1 MYRLRQLLVACSQLA
16 LVVLLSF
23 AFQQEAKATHVMGAD
38 LAWECV
44 GPNQYR
50 FRLNLY
56 RDCNGVNLGTTARI
70 TINGCGLNSSYT
82 LNRVTGYPQDITP
95 LCPTEPTACSGNGAY
110 GVESFLYERVITLP
124 AGCTDYRISY
134 QLCCR
139 NRAITTLTNGGGES
153 LYIEAHMDNTL
164 SPCDNS
170 PQFLNI
176 PTAFLCRNQPVFY
189 NHGGYD
195 PDGDS
200 LVYSLI
206 DCEEARNNP
215 VEYSGGFGGTTPLS
229 SSTGINIDPNT
240 GAIAFTPTT
249 QQVGV
254 LCVLVEEYRG
264 GVKIGETVRDLQFT
278 VLNCSN
284 TLPAATGIDLATG
297 NGIIDYEITSCFG
310 NALCFDVLGS
320 DPDGNNVLMYW
331 NGAIPGATF
340 TTTQISGD
348 SVLGQFCWN
357 PTVADVGQHTF
368 TVTVQDDDCPLLGA
382 NTFTY
387 TVNVIANPNPAVTAL
402 PDTTICAG
410 ESVPLQ
416 AVANAPT
423 APTVIDSIVWSPNTG
438 LNTNQGANVIATPAI
453 TTIYQTTIY
462 YSDGCTTSDFV
473 VVNVQ
478 DDPMV
483 AVTPNGV
490 NACAGAVVTLVGAAD
505 RAGYTFEWFDPTGA
519 SMGAGSVTGAQ
530 SSIDITLPNVTD
542 STICYDVVVADPVTG
557 CTTTEQACLVIGPPR
572 GPVECINIY
581 VSPTA
586 SAAGAGT
593 QFDPT
598 TIEAAIARSSCNNT
612 VIKMAQGVYNIDTTL
627 NITSFLTIEGGFDP
641 TNLWEKT
648 SDVAQTV
655 INRTNANPLGF
666 ANAYQLIAMNASNAQ
681 GFRLQDLTIT
691 TDDAD
696 SLGMSTY
703 GLRLTSCSD
712 YNIVRCSISAG
723 AAGDGADG
731 TAGSIGFDGDP
742 GGDGVAGSAGI
753 LDTYAGGGNGGSGG
767 GLSGF
772 GNGGS
777 GASGGNTG
785 IPLPGDGGDSASVAS
800 SSGGGGGGGG
810 AGNVHS
816 PSAVGAQDGGGA
828 GSGGIPPDVNGLGGS
843 VTSVP
848 CPTGATGLGGGAA
861 AGTPGSPNGAN
872 GTVGTSGANGANAP
886 VGPAPTALAFFF
898 PGTQALQG
906 QNGIG
911 GTGGCGGGGAYAAAP
926 NTGGGGGGGGGGASG
941 GIGGFGAY
949 GGGGSF
955 GVYIYSNGA
964 NGNIQDCN
972 ITTSTAGVGGT
983 GGLGGAGG
991 TGGAGGSGGLSG
1003 GGVSQGGAGG
1013 RGGDGGAGGRGG
1025 NGTAGYSVNVMVSS
1039 AVASQPLVNA
1049 DSLYDFT
1056 VEPVI
1061 IVENVNCTKATVR
1074 FEDTGLP
1081 VGNPGA
1087 GFNITDW
1094 DFDVIG
1100 NLANP
1105 TNGIHNPDTTQYDSV
1120 GRYTIAHSGFNY
1132 TDFHNIAFD
1141 GAYQPTISST
1151 ANLIGNDTFQLCVG
1165 ETASFCS
1172 DIYADSIIWNFS
1184 GAIPN
1189 PIDVQ
1194 CTPNAQFNVAGFY
1207 VVELQ
1212 LITDCCGDSPLDTAY
1227 LYVDPVP
1234 TATAANPV
1242 NDICKGETS
1251 TLTLN
1256 GLSPTDSVIWSPTVG
1271 NLTVT
1276 SQSTVD
1282 VTPNDSTTYI
1292 ATIYSVTVTN
1302 GQTRLSCPSSV
1313 SFDVNVYPDLDPNL
1327 SSTTTICGNDGTA
1340 TAAPLNGS
1348 GSYDFNWSNGVVET
1362 AVASSTISSLPVAGY
1377 TVTITDANT
1386 GCDTVET
1393 IFVFAG
1399 PTQPSA
1405 QLDSLADVSCAG
1417 GTDGFIR
1424 VATIDGTA
1432 PYDYV
1437 WDNGFV
1443 ENNVLTTEQSGLAP
1457 GVYCVTVTDDNGCSS
1472 STCVTVGEPDPL
1484 VINLIQVDTVDC
1496 SYDADGVIEVEAQ
1509 GGTGLYSYSWS
1520 GTAQTTALVTGL
1532 TGGPATSYTVT
1543 ATDENACTATLTVN
1557 MPVKYPVTPQ
1567 VVQTAQILCNGDS
1580 TAVIRAGAT
1589 DGVGPYEVA
1598 ISGPISAID
1607 TQAAGA
1613 LATPVT
1619 FANLPA
1625 GTYDITV
1632 TDINTTPGC
1641 SAVTNIVINEPALLS
1656 SSTAL
1661 DQDVSCNGGNDGAAT
1676 ATATGGTAPYTYL
1689 WSNGETT
1696 ASATVLPAG
1705 SQCVTISDANG
1716 CTSSSC
1722 VLISEPIVHTVSASV
1737 ATPYNGQ
1744 QISCVGA
1751 CDGSA
1756 TAAGAGGTAPY
1767 TYVWSDGQTTAT
1779 ATALCAGT
1787 YNVTSTDANG
1797 CTATVVVTVSD
1808 PAALTAAMSST
1819 DVSCN
1824 AGTDGTAT
1832 ASISGGTGAYT
1843 YLWDDGQTTATA
1855 TSLSASASFCV
1866 TVTDANGCTV
1876 SACVPVN
1883 EPGAAHTVN
1892 AAVSA
1897 PYNGQQISC
1906 AGACD
1911 GSATAVGSGGTSP
1924 YTYVWSDGQTTAT
1937 ATGLCAGTYTV
1948 TSTDANSCT
1957 ATATVVVN
1965 DPPALTASSAGTDVS
1980 CNAGTD
1986 GTATVTAVGGTGAYS
2001 YLWDDGQTTATAT
2014 NLSASASFCVT
2025 VTDANGCTIS
2035 SCVTINEPGAAHTV
2049 AGTVAAPYNGEEISC
2064 AGACDGSAT
2073 AAGAGGTSPYT
2084 YVWSDGQTTA
2094 TATGLCAGTY
2104 TVTSTDANGCTA
2116 TASVTVDDPAALTA
2130 SSVGTDVSC
2139 NAGTDGT
2146 ATVTAVGGTGAY
2158 SYLWDDGQ
2166 TTATATNLSA
2176 SASFCVTVTDAN
2188 GCTVSSCVTINE
2200 PGAVHTVAG
2209 TVAAPY
2215 NGEEISCA
2223 GACDGSATAAGAG
2236 GTSPYTYVW
2245 SDGQTTATATGLC
2258 AGTYTVTSTDANGC
2272 TATASVTV
2280 DDPATL
2286 TASSVGTDVSCNAG
2300 TDGTA
2305 TVTAVGGTGAYSY
2318 LWDDGQTTATA
2329 TNLSASASFCVTVTD
2344 ANGCTISS
2352 CVTINEPGA
2361 AHTVAGTVAAPYNG
2375 EEISCA
2381 GACDGSATAAGA
2393 GGTSPYTYVWSDGQ
2407 TTATATGLCAG
2418 TYTVT
2423 STDANGCTATAS
2435 VTVDDPATLTASS
2448 VGTDVSCNA
2457 GTDGTATVTAVG
2469 GTGAYSYLW
2478 DDGQTT
2484 ATATNLSASASF
2496 CVTVTDANGC
2506 TISSCVT
2513 INEPGAAHTVAGTVA
2528 APYNGEEISCAGAC
2542 DGSATAAGAGGTSPY
2557 TYVWSD
2563 GQTTATATGLCAGTY
2578 TVTSTDANGCTA
2590 TASVTVDDPATL
2602 TASSA
2607 GTDVSCNAGTDGT
2620 ATVTAVGGTGAYSYL
2635 WDDGQTTATAT
2646 NLSASASF
2654 CVTVT
2659 DANGCTISSCVTI
2672 NEPGAAHTVAGTV
2685 AAPYNGEEI
2694 SCAGAC
2700 DGSATAA
2707 GAGGTS
2713 PYTYVWS
2720 DGQTTA
2726 TATGLCAG
2734 TYTVTST
2741 DANGCTATASVTVD
2755 DPATLTASSAGTDV
2769 SCNAGTDGTA
2779 TVTAVGGTGAYSY
2792 LWDDGQTT
2800 ATATNLSASASFCV
2814 TVTDANGC
2822 TISSCVTI
2830 NEPGA
2835 AHTVAGTVAAPYNGE
2850 EISCAGACDGSAT
2863 AAGAGGTSPYTYV
2876 WSDGQTTATATG
2888 LCAGTYTVTSTDA
2901 NGCTATASVTVDDPA
2916 ALTASSVGTD
2926 VSCNAG
2932 TDGTATVTAVGGT
2945 GAYSYLWDD
2954 GQTTATATNL
2964 SASASFCVTVTDANG
2979 CTISSCVTINEP
2991 GAAHTVAGTV
3001 AAPYN
3006 GEEIS
3011 CAGACDGSATAAGAG
3026 GTSPYTYV
3034 WSDGQTT
3041 ATATGLCAG
3050 TYTVTSTDA
3059 NGCTATAS
3067 VTVDDPAVLTPTIT
3081 STVDVNCFGQ
3091 STGAATVAAAGGTSP
3106 YTYLWDNGTTTTV
3119 NAGLAAGTHCVTVTD
3134 ANSCTATVC
3143 ATVNQPASAVTANT
3157 AVTSNYNG
3165 QDVSC
3170 AGSADGEATAT
3181 AAGGT
3186 APLSYL
3192 WTNGQ
3197 TTQVAT
3203 GLAAGTHCVTVT
3215 DNLGCTA
3222 VSCVTVTEPAPI
3234 ALTVDNQVNV
3244 NCFGDATGEATIGT
3258 TGGTAPYIYQWDAAA
3273 ANQNTATATAL
3284 AAGTYCVTVTD
3295 ANNCQNSLCVTI
3307 TEPTQAVAVTLN
3319 ELAPVS
3325 CAGNTDGSV
3334 EAVGSGGSGSLAY
3347 QWGTGDVTSTLT
3359 GLGAGTYCVTVTDS
3373 LGCTVSDC
3381 ITLTNPTPLVVT
3393 TVNTVDVNCFGES
3406 TGEATVMG
3414 SGGTAPLSYQWDA
3427 AAGAQTTA
3435 NIVGLAAGTYCVTV
3449 TDANGCTATNCV
3461 TIAQPATAVAVT
3473 ATAVSDYNGFNVSCF
3488 GDTDGSATA
3497 NASGGAGNYTYVW
3510 DINSQTTQTATGL
3523 AASTYCVIAADANG
3537 CRDTSCV
3544 TLNGPTA
3551 VQATIT
3557 DSVDVLCQGQSTGSA
3572 TVMGSGGTGSY
3583 SYNWSNTQTTAV
3595 ATGLAAGVYNV
3606 TVTDAN
3612 LCATD
3617 ATVII
3622 EEPASSVAVNVV
3634 STTDVSCNG
3643 GSNGSAT
3650 VAALDG
3656 TPGYTYQWDGAT
3668 GGQIGATANN
3678 LSAGTY
3684 AVTATDA
3691 NGCTAVT
3698 TVTISQPTLVVATI
3712 SSTVDVDCRNDS
3724 TGSATVTATGGTPNA
3739 VGPAYTY
3746 IWDAN
3751 ANSQTTATATG
3762 LAAGSYDVT
3771 VVDANGCTSVASATV
3786 SQPAGLVDVTA
3797 SITSNFNG
3805 QDVSCA
3811 TAADG
3816 ELTATAVDGT
3826 GPYNFA
3832 WSNGA
3837 TTAIA
3842 PNVAAG
3848 TYTVTATDANGC
3860 TDTAI
3865 VTVVAPA
3872 VLTATATVDND
3883 VACNGGANGQATV
3896 AATGGT
3902 APYTYIWTD
3911 GQTTATATALAAGTH
3926 CVTVSD
3932 ANACQT
3938 VVCVNITEPATV
3950 VQLTELTNNSP
3961 SCVAGNDGSASVVAS
3976 GGVAPYTYEW
3986 DGNAASQLTATATNL
4001 SAGAYNV
4008 TTTDANGCTAVT
4020 TVTVVDPAA
4029 ITVVGTTV
4037 DVDCRGDSSG
4047 SITLA
4052 VSGGATPY
4060 NYNWSN
4066 GAFTANLMNLTAGL
4080 YTVTVTDANG
4090 CVQTASYTITEPAT
4104 VFTLALSVT
4113 DISCNGGSD
4122 GSLTANTAGG
4132 VAPYNYVWDL
4142 GGQTT
4147 QSITNL
4153 ADGAY
4158 CVTATDAN
4166 GCVQQACTTLTE
4178 PTLVNAAVVSTTD
4191 ASCNGGSDGT
4201 ATVAGT
4207 AGTPGYTYQWDAN
4220 AANQTTATAT
4230 NLSAALSPYSVTVTD
4245 ANGCT
4250 AQTSVIIGEPVSSVL
4265 ATASEVAAVSC
4276 FGGNDGEA
4284 LAAATGGTAPY
4295 TYLWDAAAASQTTA
4309 TATGL
4314 SAGNFCVTVTD
4325 ANGCSDVVCVT
4336 ITEPTQL
4343 VATVTSTTDA
4353 SCNAG
4358 NNGTATVTATGGTA
4372 NYSYLWDANAGNQTT
4387 ATADSLAAGTYN
4399 VTVTDANGCQ
4409 RVATAV
4415 ISAPSNALN
4424 ASITITSNYNGAQ
4437 ISCNTFADGEA
4448 TVNVVGGTGAYSYQ
4462 WSSAGAP
4469 TTASVTGLPAGIV
4482 GVTVTDANGCVAV
4495 DTAQLI
4501 APVALVGTVN
4511 TSDVSCFGGND
4522 GVATVTATGGTGT
4535 YTYQWDDAAAQT
4547 TATASGLVAGPVC
4560 VTITDA
4566 NGCQTVSCGSIAEPA
4581 AALAASAT
4589 VVANP
4594 AYNGEDVSCNG
4605 SADGTIAVSTTG
4617 GTAPYTY
4624 NWSNTATTDTVV
4636 GVAAGTYNV
4645 VVTDANGCQTT
4656 ASVTVTEP
4664 TQVTV
4669 AVVST
4674 VDATCNGGNDGEA
4687 TVTASNG
4694 TAPTGTYTYLWN
4706 DPAGQT
4712 TATATALAAGSYT
4725 VTATDENGCQATQ
4738 TVTIGQPLIAVNATV
4753 NITSNYNGAEVSCP
4767 TACDGEANV
4776 TAAGGTAPYTFQWD
4790 NAAAQTTAT
4799 ATGLCADTLYSVTV
4813 TDASGCT
4820 DIQTVTLSAPAQ
4832 IVATAVVDN
4841 DASCNGGNDGA
4852 ATVTAT
4858 GGTGTLTYLWPSGE
4872 TTVSATQLFAGNN
4885 CVTITD
4891 DNGCTT
4897 TACVTIAQPANPLLL
4912 SVVNDTL
4919 YNGQQITCNG
4929 AADAAIS
4936 VAVAGGVPAYSI
4948 QWSNG
4953 PTTASQTGLD
4963 VGMYYVSVTDAGGCT
4978 QIDSIEI
4985 LEPNLV
4991 NATVASQ
4998 TNVGCLGDSS
5008 GAFTIGAT
5016 GGTPGYTYDI
5026 GDGPVS
5032 SNVFNNLPAGFYS
5045 VTVTDLNYCSTTI
5058 SVTITEPAAV
5068 LTASAVV
5075 TSNYNGADVSCF
5087 NSCDGEA
5094 TVTAAGGTAPYTY
5107 VWSAN
5112 NQSTATATNLCGG
5125 ANYSVQ
5131 VTDAN
5136 GCQATATVTIANPT
5150 PVVASLQSTVDV
5162 LCNGDAT
5169 GQATVTATGGTA
5181 NYTYDIG
5188 NGPQAANTF
5197 TNLAVGNYEATVS
5210 DANGCFTTVPFV
5222 INGPAA
5228 LTSTINVT
5236 SNYNGNQISCAGACD
5251 GAATAVGAGGTGTY
5265 TFQWSNGQTS
5275 FTATNLCNNA
5285 YVTITDQNGC
5295 SVVDSVTLSEP
5306 TPLNLAVVNQ
5316 VDIGC
5321 AGATSGSFEVQASGA
5336 TPNYTFD
5343 IGNGPQANGIF
5354 SNLSVGTYCV
5364 TVTDINGCSDIICT
5378 TITQGSSMNLTT
5390 QVISNNNG
5398 SAISCANSADGEAS
5412 VSVTGGT
5419 APYTY
5424 LWDNGQT
5431 TAIATGLT
5439 GGTHCVTVTDAN
5451 LCDAVAC
5458 VTITGPAALDITV
5471 IDSTEASCFGQAD
5484 GAFTVAATGGVAPY
5498 IYSVDNGNTFTN
5510 QVTYNNLAGTVAG
5523 INYTVIV
5530 QDANGCQDTVIATVY
5545 APTQVQLVLV
5555 NENDVSCAGGN
5566 DGSVSVTA
5574 TGGTAP
5580 YTYSFQGG
5588 AFDTTSSFPDL
5599 IASSYTIVAQD
5610 ANGCQASL
5618 PVTISEPTPLVLSID
5633 TTINPSCNLD
5643 CDGQIQLSATGATAP
5658 YSFSIDGG
5666 NTFQAVGAFN
5676 GLCEGNYTVMVMDA
5690 QGCTRTRTIF
5700 LDDPD
5705 PVRVDASITGTIS
5718 CNAAADGEATAVAV
5732 GGTGTFTYLWSP
5744 SGQTTAVAT
5753 GLDAGVVHTVVVTD
5767 INGCSATDSVI
5778 LTEPVALAATV
5789 TLQNDPACNGDNNG
5803 AISIQANPTTGT
5815 GPYTYDIGSGATNNG
5830 VFTNLNAGTYNITIA
5845 DANGC
5850 SIVETVTLN
5859 DPAPLAI
5866 PQAVVTSDYNGQ
5878 DVSCNGA
5885 DDASVIVPSPI
5896 AGGTAPYSFLW
5907 STADTTQAVSGLGA
5921 GTYVVTVTD
5930 ANGCFD
5936 TTSVVVTEPTLLAVT
5951 ATAVAAGCNGGS
5963 DGEVTAVG
5971 TGGTAP
5977 YAYELNGTTNITGVF
5992 SNLTPGS
5999 YIVNITDANGCTNS
6013 TQVQVTDGSAINTGI
6028 AVTSNYSGF
6037 DISCV
6042 GAADGEAAVSV
6053 SGGQAPYAIL
6063 WSNAANTDTIT
6074 GLAADTYYVTIT
6086 DANGCTAT
6094 DSVVV
6099 SDPSPL
6105 DLVVASTID
6114 PNCGSTADGSITVA
6128 ANGGAAGYLYNI
6140 NGGLAQSSPTF
6151 ANLGGGTYTIEVV
6164 DNNLCSSTLTVDLTS
6179 PDTLIA
6185 LLSATDVSCNGLQ
6198 DGTVTTTV
6206 TGGTPYP
6213 NGGYVYNWSPIGQT
6227 TANIGNL
6234 QGNVNYTVTVTDA
6247 NGCSDVQTVFVAEP
6261 TAMQA
6266 NILDIQ
6272 HVTCNGINDGEL
6284 TLNLFGG
6291 NGGYDY
6297 SLDGGANFTSVT
6309 TNPLVLTGLAG
6320 GTYQIVIRDSSSISC
6335 EIPVSVEILE
6345 TDGITVDVT
6354 TTPVSCVGDEDG
6366 TVSAIATGGTG
6377 PYSFEWS
6384 ANAATQTT
6392 QTATGLDANFIDSV
6406 FQAAPYFVI
6415 VTDANG
6421 CTDTSAAVG
6430 IAEPDTLEINPV
6442 VDQNVSCFGAADAS
6456 ISINPTGGNTIDG
6469 FTVLWDNGATTTTL
6483 SDLDGDIFY
6492 TATVTDAKGCQEVAT
6507 VFVDEPDPIV
6517 AGFTTDSVSCFAGND
6532 GLIQIDSNGITGGTP
6547 FNGTDYEF
6555 SLDENGPFTSDV
6567 IFNQG
6572 LTAGVYTVFVRDS
6585 NGCVLEVDSLAIFE
6599 PAQLTVQAFSDQTI
6613 RMGEEV
6619 TVNASVNSVN
6629 IDSTLINWSYV
6640 DQDGNQNVL
6649 CQGGDCFE
6657 LTLNELTQT
6666 TQLTFDLGTPCND
6679 TASVVITVN
6688 EARSIFVPNAFTP
6701 NGDGSNDVF
6710 TVYGS
6715 VDIERIDKFMVFDRW
6730 GELVYEATDFAPND
6744 PSAGWD
6750 GTFRG
6755 KLMDPA
6761 VFVYYVE
6768 FTTVDGKTAEDGN
6781 VRKGDVTLLR

>member
-44 GPNQYR
+44 GPNQYL

-95 LCPTEPTACSGNGAY
+95 LCPSEPTACSGNGAY

-229 SSTGINIDPNT
+229 SSSGINIDPNT

-254 LCVLVEEYRG
+254 LCVLVEEYRA

-297 NGIIDYEITSCFG
+297 NGVIDYEVTSCFG
-310 NALCFDVLGS
+310 NALCFDILGS

-490 NACAGAVVTLVGAAD
+490 NACSGSLVTLVGAAD
-505 RAGYTFEWFDPTGA
+505 RASYTFEWFDPTGA
-519 SMGAGSVTGAQ
+519 SMGSGSVTGAQ

-542 STICYDVVVADPVTG
+542 STICYDVVVSDPVTG

-586 SAAGAGT
+586 SATGAGT

-598 TIEAAIARSSCNNT
+598 TIETAIARSSCNNT

-712 YNIVRCSISAG
+712 YNIVRCSVSAG
-723 AAGDGADG
+723 SAGDGASG
-731 TAGSIGFDGDP
+731 TTGSIGFDGDP

-816 PSAVGAQDGGGA
+816 PSVVGAQDGGGA
-828 GSGGIPPDVNGLGGS
+828 GSGGIPPDVNGLGGN

-861 AGTPGSPNGAN
+861 AGTSGSPNGAN

-991 TGGAGGSGGLSG
+991 TGGTGGTGGLSG

-1025 NGTAGYSVNVMVSS
+1025 NGTSGYSVNVMVSS

-1242 NDICKGETS
+1242 NDICKGETA

-1276 SQSTVD
+1276 SQGTVD

-1362 AVASSTISSLPVAGY
+1362 AVASSTISGLPVAGY

-1399 PTQPSA
+1399 PTQPSV
-1405 QLDSLADVSCAG
+1405 QLDSLVDVSCAG
-1417 GTDGFIR
+1417 GADGFVR
-1424 VATIDGTA
+1424 MTTIDGTA

-1443 ENNVLTTEQSGLAP
+1443 ENNVLTTEQTGLAQ

-1509 GGTGLYSYSWS
+1509 GGTGLYTYSWS

-1543 ATDENACTATLTVN
+1543 ATDENACTAILTVN

-1661 DQDVSCNGGNDGAAT
+1661 DQDVSCNGSTDGAAT

-1696 ASATVLPAG
+1696 ASATVLPAAN
-1705 SQCVTISDANG
+1705 QCVTITDANG

-1722 VLISEPIVHTVSASV
+1722 VLISEPIIHTVSASV

-1756 TAAGAGGTAPY
+1756 TAAGAGGTSPY

-1808 PAALTAAMSST
+1808 PPALTAAMSST

-1832 ASISGGTGAYT
+1832 ASISGGTGAYS

-1855 TSLSASASFCV
+1855 TNLSASASFCL

-1897 PYNGQQISC
+1897 AYNGQQISC

-1948 TSTDANSCT
+1948 TSTDANACT
-1957 ATATVVVN
+1957 ATATITVN
-1965 DPPALTASSAGTDVS
+1965 DPPALTASSAGTDVSCNAGTDGTATVTAVGGTGAYSYLWDDGQTTATAANLSASASFCVTVTDANGCTISSCVTINEPGAAHTVAGTVATPYNGEEISCAGACDGSATAAGAGGTSPYTYVWSDGQATATATGLCAGTYTVTSTDANGCTATASVTVDDPAVLTASSAGTDVS

-2049 AGTVAAPYNGEEISC
+2049 AGTVATPYNGEEISC

-2084 YVWSDGQTTA
+2084 YVWSDGQA
-2094 TATGLCAGTY
+2094 
-2104 TVTSTDANGCTA
+2104 
-2116 TASVTVDDPAALTA
+2116 
-2130 SSVGTDVSC
+2130 
-2139 NAGTDGT
+2139 
-2146 ATVTAVGGTGAY
+2146 
-2158 SYLWDDGQ
+2158 
-2166 TTATATNLSA
+2166 
-2176 SASFCVTVTDAN
+2176 
-2188 GCTVSSCVTINE
+2188 
-2200 PGAVHTVAG
+2200 
-2209 TVAAPY
+2209 
-2215 NGEEISCA
+2215 
-2223 GACDGSATAAGAG
+2223 
-2236 GTSPYTYVW
+2236 
-2245 SDGQTTATATGLC
+2245 
-2258 AGTYTVTSTDANGC
+2258 
-2272 TATASVTV
+2272 
-2280 DDPATL
+2280 
-2286 TASSVGTDVSCNAG
+2286 
-2300 TDGTA
+2300 
-2305 TVTAVGGTGAYSY
+2305 
-2318 LWDDGQTTATA
+2318 
-2329 TNLSASASFCVTVTD
+2329 
-2344 ANGCTISS
+2344 
-2352 CVTINEPGA
+2352 
-2361 AHTVAGTVAAPYNG
+2361 
-2375 EEISCA
+2375 
-2381 GACDGSATAAGA
+2381 
-2393 GGTSPYTYVWSDGQ
+2393 
-2407 TTATATGLCAG
+2407 
-2418 TYTVT
+2418 
-2423 STDANGCTATAS
+2423 
-2435 VTVDDPATLTASS
+2435 
-2448 VGTDVSCNA
+2448 
-2457 GTDGTATVTAVG
+2457 
-2469 GTGAYSYLW
+2469 
-2478 DDGQTT
+2478 
-2484 ATATNLSASASF
+2484 
-2496 CVTVTDANGC
+2496 
-2506 TISSCVT
+2506 
-2513 INEPGAAHTVAGTVA
+2513 
-2528 APYNGEEISCAGAC
+2528 
-2542 DGSATAAGAGGTSPY
+2542 
-2557 TYVWSD
+2557 
-2563 GQTTATATGLCAGTY
+2563 
-2578 TVTSTDANGCTA
+2578 
-2590 TASVTVDDPATL
+2590 
-2602 TASSA
+2602 
-2607 GTDVSCNAGTDGT
+2607 
-2620 ATVTAVGGTGAYSYL
+2620 
-2635 WDDGQTTATAT
+2635 
-2646 NLSASASF
+2646 
-2654 CVTVT
+2654 
-2659 DANGCTISSCVTI
+2659 
-2672 NEPGAAHTVAGTV
+2672 
-2685 AAPYNGEEI
+2685 
-2694 SCAGAC
+2694 
-2700 DGSATAA
+2700 
-2707 GAGGTS
+2707 
-2713 PYTYVWS
+2713 
-2720 DGQTTA
+2720 
-2726 TATGLCAG
+2726 
-2734 TYTVTST
+2734 
-2741 DANGCTATASVTVD
+2741 
-2755 DPATLTASSAGTDV
+2755 
-2769 SCNAGTDGTA
+2769 
-2779 TVTAVGGTGAYSY
+2779 
-2792 LWDDGQTT
+2792 
-2800 ATATNLSASASFCV
+2800 
-2814 TVTDANGC
+2814 
-2822 TISSCVTI
+2822 
-2830 NEPGA
+2830 
-2835 AHTVAGTVAAPYNGE
+2835 
-2850 EISCAGACDGSAT
+2850 
-2863 AAGAGGTSPYTYV
+2863 
-2876 WSDGQTTATATG
+2876 
-2888 LCAGTYTVTSTDA
+2888 
-2901 NGCTATASVTVDDPA
+2901 
-2916 ALTASSVGTD
+2916 
-2926 VSCNAG
+2926 
-2932 TDGTATVTAVGGT
+2932 
-2945 GAYSYLWDD
+2945 
-2954 GQTTATATNL
+2954 
-2964 SASASFCVTVTDANG
+2964 
-2979 CTISSCVTINEP
+2979 
-2991 GAAHTVAGTV
+2991 
-3001 AAPYN
+3001 
-3006 GEEIS
+3006 
-3011 CAGACDGSATAAGAG
+3011 
-3026 GTSPYTYV
+3026 
-3034 WSDGQTT
+3034 T

-3091 STGAATVAAAGGTSP
+3091 STGATTVAAAGGTAP

-3143 ATVNQPASAVTANT
+3143 ATVNQPASAVTVNT

-3170 AGSADGEATAT
+3170 SGSADGEATAT

-3222 VSCVTVTEPAPI
+3222 VSCVTVTEPAQI

-3258 TGGTAPYIYQWDAAA
+3258 TGGTAPYTYQWDAAA
-3273 ANQNTATATAL
+3273 ANQNTATATVL

-3414 SGGTAPLSYQWDA
+3414 SGGVAPLRYQWDA

-3523 AASTYCVIAADANG
+3523 AASTYCVIATDANG

-3572 TVMGSGGTGSY
+3572 TVLGLGGIGNYT
-3583 SYNWSNTQTTAV
+3583 YNWSNTQTTAI

-3698 TVTISQPTLVVATI
+3698 TVTIGQPTLVVATI
-3712 SSTVDVDCRNDS
+3712 SNIVDVDCRNDS

-3751 ANSQTTATATG
+3751 ANGQTTATATG

-3826 GPYNFA
+3826 GPYTFA

-3865 VTVVAPA
+3865 VTVIAPA
-3872 VLTATATVDND
+3872 VLTATATVGND

-3896 AATGGT
+3896 AAIGGT

-3911 GQTTATATALAAGTH
+3911 GQTTATATALSAGTH

-3932 ANACQT
+3932 ANACQN

-3961 SCVAGNDGSASVVAS
+3961 NCVAGNDGSASVVAS

-3986 DGNAASQLTATATNL
+3986 DGNAASQLTATAINL

-4060 NYNWSN
+4060 NYNWST
-4066 GAFTANLMNLTAGL
+4066 GAFTANLMNLSAGL

-4230 NLSAALSPYSVTVTD
+4230 NLSAGLSPYSVTVTD

-4250 AQTSVIIGEPVSSVL
+4250 AQTSVIIGEPASSVL

-4295 TYLWDAAAASQTTA
+4295 TYLWDATAASQTTA

-4448 TVNVVGGTGAYSYQ
+4448 TVNVVGGTGTYSYQ

-4469 TTASVTGLPAGIV
+4469 TTASVTGLAAGIV

-4547 TATASGLVAGPVC
+4547 TATATGLVAGPVC

-4581 AALAASAT
+4581 AALASSAT

-4594 AYNGEDVSCNG
+4594 AYNGQDVSCNG

-4674 VDATCNGGNDGEA
+4674 VDATCNGGTDGEA

-4767 TACDGEANV
+4767 TTCDGEANV

-4790 NAAAQTTAT
+4790 NAAAQTTTT

-5008 GAFTIGAT
+5008 GAFTIAAT

-5026 GDGPVS
+5026 GNGPVS

-5068 LTASAVV
+5068 LTASAIV

-5131 VTDAN
+5131 ITDAN

-5169 GQATVTATGGTA
+5169 GQATVTSTGGTA

-5236 SNYNGNQISCAGACD
+5236 SNYNGTQISCAGACD

-5306 TPLNLAVVNQ
+5306 SLLTLAVVNQ

-5321 AGATSGSFEVQASGA
+5321 AGATAGSFEVQASGA

-5431 TAIATGLT
+5431 TTIATGLT

-5545 APTQVQLVLV
+5545 APTQVQLILV
-5555 NENDVSCAGGN
+5555 NENDVSCAAGN

-5690 QGCTRTRTIF
+5690 QGCTRTRAIF

-5753 GLDAGVVHTVVVTD
+5753 GLDAGVVHSVVVTD

-5789 TLQNDPACNGDNNG
+5789 TLQNDPTCNGDNNG

-5896 AGGTAPYSFLW
+5896 AGGIAPYSFLW

-5977 YAYELNGTTNITGVF
+5977 YAYELNGITNITGVF
-5992 SNLTPGS
+5992 SNLTPAS

-6013 TQVQVTDGSAINTGI
+6013 TQVQVNDGSTINSGI

-6042 GAADGEAAVSV
+6042 GATDGEAAVSV

-6086 DANGCTAT
+6086 DANGCTTT

-6164 DNNLCSSTLTVDLTS
+6164 DNNLCSSTLTLDLTA

-6185 LLSATDVSCNGLQ
+6185 LPSATDVSCNGLQ

-6297 SLDGGANFTSVT
+6297 SLDGGANFTPVT

-6366 TVSAIATGGTG
+6366 AASAIASGGTG

-6430 IAEPDTLEINPV
+6430 VAEPDTLNINPV

-6492 TATVTDAKGCQEVAT
+6492 TATVTDAKGCEEVTT

-6555 SLDENGPFTSDV
+6555 SLDENGPFTSNA

-6572 LTAGVYTVFVRDS
+6572 QEAGIYTVFVRDS

-6599 PAQLTVQAFSDQTI
+6599 PALLTVQAFSDQTI

-6657 LTLNELTQT
+6657 LTLGDLNQT

-6679 TASVVITVN
+6679 TASVMITVN